1 MLMLSIDVFGSE
13 AQNGLWV
20 YSVTGSSFVALF
32 CIGMESGGSSSLGL
46 KNKEKK
52 TDKTRR
58 AWTPVEE
65 GVLVE
70 LMKELVTKGWKTEN
84 GFKLGY
90 LLKLEFEMLK
100 KIPGTDLRANPHIT
114 SRITIWK
121 KFHGSLQMM
130 LNGNSG
136 VGFNPTTGLLDYH
149 DDCWARIVKV
159 GDDIIGSSK
168 SLRRDVVRSMII
180 GDITSSDS
188 SSLTTIVECTL

>member
-1 MLMLSIDVFGSE
+1 M
-13 AQNGLWV
+13 
-20 YSVTGSSFVALF
+20 
-32 CIGMESGGSSSLGL
+32 
-46 KNKEKK
+46 
-52 TDKTRR
+52 DKTRR

-84 GFKLGY
+84 GFKPGY

-149 DDCWARIVKV
+149 DDCWARIVKLDLSGNQKDLYGLV
-159 GDDIIGSSK
+159 EAQELVDP
-168 SLRRDVVRSMII
+168 RVVEVMLATGLGANAFRGTLPGRLVVLSM
-180 GDITSSDS
+180 T
-188 SSLTTIVECTL
+188 